1 MFVEADIVFI
11 PLRNERLGG
20 GGKTIF
26 FRANAGGDVEVD
38 VSGDVPAKKELE
50 RREAFVESLS
60 KSDEGKMLRDGLL
73 CQRNR
78 FVISIS
84 SQGIGIIASPRN
96 ELSLHV
102 VVLRY

>member
-26 FRANAGGDVEVD
+26 FGADAGGDVEVH
-38 VSGDVPAKKELE
+38 VSGDVPAKKELA

-60 KSDEGKMLRDGLL
+60 KSGEGKMLREVFL
-73 CQRNR
+73 CQRKR
-78 FVISIS
+78 FVIAIA
-84 SQGIGIIASPRN
+84 SQEIGIIASPGK
-96 ELSLHV
+96 
-102 VVLRY
+102 